1 MDARA
6 TPVFAAEIRQ
16 IMYVAGETAD
26 LSIETVALVENI
38 VREQVTFMLST
49 ANEYA
54 SRRGSPVISNNDLI
68 FQFRHDATRVD
79 RLQKVLFCKHIRK
92 FAREDD
98 DEINQGEE
106 EALELKDDAGNGPDA
121 NSTDDVNRRT
131 LLAVTTVPWDTS
143 SRYPE
148 LPRSVEDVEVST
160 DSTEANLMEL
170 READRRTMT
179 MSLREYETW
188 SEYRHAS
195 FTRRRTKR
203 FRQWSG
209 LGVIAEHRNGDDV
222 LDILGFLTGEMVRR
236 LTALALALQ
245 RRELHTSNA
254 RSADR
259 PSQKEDLGLF
269 SLGKDS
275 RQKPPVDVR
284 HIRQAYDATQAWTV
298 GSRSCA
304 RGRWSRRGLQ
314 LI

>member
-1 MDARA
+1 M
-6 TPVFAAEIRQ
+6 
-16 IMYVAGETAD
+16 
-26 LSIETVALVENI
+26 
-38 VREQVTFMLST
+38 
-49 ANEYA
+49 
-54 SRRGSPVISNNDLI
+54 
-68 FQFRHDATRVD
+68 D

-92 FAREDD
+92 FSREDD

-106 EALELKDDAGNGPDA
+106 EALELKDDAGNCPDA

-254 RSADR
+254 RSTDR
-259 PSQKEDLGLF
+259 PSQKEEIGLF

-284 HIRQAYDATQAWTV
+284 HIRQAYDATQVWSV